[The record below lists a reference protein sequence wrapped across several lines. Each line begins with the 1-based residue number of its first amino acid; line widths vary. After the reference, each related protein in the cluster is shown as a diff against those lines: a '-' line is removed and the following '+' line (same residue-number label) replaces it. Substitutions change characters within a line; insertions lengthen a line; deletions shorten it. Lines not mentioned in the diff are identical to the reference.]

1 MTDLYATLANKTTMD
16 RPNANKVVIMNLAEM
31 RNMEK
36 TQESNAF
43 QLLNDVADVRK
54 SFEARWRKTG
64 EKYNIFNVAGITRKE
79 VYMCR
84 VLADLL
90 DPKGKHCQ
98 GSRYLSLFWET
109 VSPKLPGQPE
119 LSINDT
125 KVTPEFIIDENRR
138 IDITFEDGRIFVPIE
153 VKIGAGDQPKQVADY
168 YEFARKKNKDIHV
181 PLLYLTV
188 DGHEPSDFSKAG
200 IGKDAYVRLS
210 FRDDILAWLEV
221 CARWNTP
228 ETTVPVRENLRQLI
242 AAIKSL
248 CGKSE
253 DAEMEDAIFKLVTK
267 DDDSARAAL
276 AICGAADFDNRVLET
291 FKGPVLELVK
301 KAFPDFEYFVESGW
315 YYLNVPIKDDRYWF
329 QINYLWDKACVAVNT
344 ANAGDLASAEG
355 KALYEKMSA
364 LFGVRPSPSSG
375 FAWYIE
381 GITWSGFAR
390 DDLYQFHLCK
400 LYTDHPQ
407 EAADKIIGIVRELEN
422 VKA

>member
-1 MTDLYATLANKTTMD
+1 MENTLEDTVCLLLTE
-16 RPNANKVVIMNLAEM
+16 VAETI
-31 RNMEK
+31 N
-36 TQESNAF
+36 
-43 QLLNDVADVRK
+43 
-54 SFEARWRKTG
+54 SFEKRWLATG
-64 EKYNIFNVAGITRKE
+64 EKYNLFKVADIAHKE
-79 VYMCR
+79 VIMCR

-90 DPKGKHCQ
+90 DPHGKHCQ
-98 GSRYLSLFWET
+98 GSRYLSLFWDA
-109 VSPKLPGQPE
+109 VSPKLPEQLE
-119 LSINDT
+119 LSIKDT
-125 KVTPEFIIDENRR
+125 MVTAEYVIDENRR
-138 IDITFEDGRIFVPIE
+138 IDITLEDGRIFVPIE
-153 VKIGAGDQPKQVADY
+153 VKIWATDQPKQVADY
-168 YEFARKKNKDIHV
+168 YEFAKKQNSVKKNSVNV
-181 PLLYLTV
+181 PVLYLTV

-200 IGKDAYVRLS
+200 LGKNAYVTLS
-210 FRDDILAWLEV
+210 FRDDILSWLEA
-221 CARWNTP
+221 CARGNTP

>member
-1 MTDLYATLANKTTMD
+1 MENTLDN
-16 RPNANKVVIMNLAEM
+16 NIC
-31 RNMEK
+31 
-36 TQESNAF
+36 
-43 QLLNDVADVRK
+43 QLLTDVAETRK
-54 SFEARWRKTG
+54 RFEARWLATG
-64 EKYNIFNVAGITRKE
+64 EKYNIFKVADIAHKE
-79 VYMCR
+79 VIMCR

-90 DPKGKHCQ
+90 DPHGKHCQ

-109 VSPKLPGQPE
+109 ISPKLPEQLE

-125 KVTPEFIIDENRR
+125 KVTAEYVIDENRR
-138 IDITFEDGRIFVPIE
+138 IDITLEDGRIFVPIE
-153 VKIGAGDQPKQVADY
+153 VKIWAGDQPKQIADY
-168 YEFARKKNKDIHV
+168 YEFAKKQNSVKKNSVNV
-181 PLLYLTV
+181 PVLYLTV

-200 IGKDAYVRLS
+200 LGMKNYVLLS
-210 FRDDILAWLEV
+210 FRDDILAWLKA
-221 CARWNTP
+221 CARNTP
-228 ETTVPVRENLRQLI
+228 ETMVPVRENLRQLT

-276 AICGAADFDNRVLET
+276 AIRGVADFDNRALEA

-344 ANAGDLASAEG
+344 ASAGDAASTEG
-355 KALYEKMSA
+355 KALYEKMSTF
-364 LFGVRPSPSSG
+364 FGIRPSQNSG
-375 FAWYIE
+375 FAWYSE

-390 DDLYQFHLCK
+390 DDLYEFHLCK